1 MKEQKIKARKSALIP
16 LIVFIAIYLGAG
28 ITLQI
33 KGVDMAFYQFPSPVA
48 IVIGIV
54 VAFFLFKGTM
64 EEKFSLFAKGCGDEN
79 VLTMC
84 FIYLFA
90 GAFARVASD
99 MGGVDS
105 VVNLGLSV
113 IPPQYIPAGLF
124 VMSAFIAVATGSS
137 MGTISAIGV
146 IAVAIA
152 EKAGLNGAL
161 VIAAIVGGAMFGDN
175 LSMISDTTIAA
186 TRTQGV
192 EMSDKFKVNLS
203 IAIPPAVL
211 TFLLLII
218 FGKPEVVIPV
228 ESLDFQVVKMIP
240 YIMVLVLAIIGFNV
254 FITLG
259 LGIVV
264 AGAIGIFYGD
274 LNILTWA
281 QGVYNG
287 FTSMTEIFLLSLF
300 AGGLAY
306 MVTQNGGLEWLIEK
320 IKKLIR
326 GERSAEVGIAAIA
339 SLADCAIAN
348 NTIAIIITG
357 PIAKEIC
364 ESYRVDPRKSASLL
378 DIWACVFQGL
388 IPYGAQILLAISLTS
403 GTNLKVSP
411 LDLIPLLWYQMLLA
425 VFAIISIFIPYD
437 RLLIKKRP
445 WDFTAWR
452 AKEEK

>member
-105 VVNLGLSV
+105 VVNLGISV

-124 VMSAFIAVATGSS
+124 VISAFIAVATGSS

-146 IAVAIA
+146 IAVAIS

-192 EMSDKFKVNLS
+192 EMSDKFKVNLT

-211 TFLLLII
+211 TFLLLLI
-218 FGKPEVVIPV
+218 FGKPEVIIPV

-240 YIMVLVLAIIGFNV
+240 YIIVLVLAIIGFNV

-357 PIAKEIC
+357 PIAKELC

-388 IPYGAQILLAISLTS
+388 IPYGAQILLAISLTA
-403 GTNLKVSP
+403 GTSLKVSP

-445 WDFTAWR
+445 WDFITWR

>member
-1 MKEQKIKARKSALIP
+1 MKEQKIKARASALIP

-105 VVNLGLSV
+105 VVNLGLSI

-124 VMSAFIAVATGSS
+124 VMAAFIAVATGSS

-146 IAVAIA
+146 IAVAIS

-211 TFLLLII
+211 TFLLLLI

-240 YIMVLVLAIIGFNV
+240 YVIVLVLAIIGFNV

-264 AGAIGIFYGD
+264 AGVIGIFYGD

-306 MVTQNGGLEWLIEK
+306 MVTKNGGLEWLIEK
-320 IKKLIR
+320 IKK
-326 GERSAEVGIAAIA
+326 
-339 SLADCAIAN
+339 
-348 NTIAIIITG
+348 
-357 PIAKEIC
+357 
-364 ESYRVDPRKSASLL
+364 
-378 DIWACVFQGL
+378 
-388 IPYGAQILLAISLTS
+388 
-403 GTNLKVSP
+403 
-411 LDLIPLLWYQMLLA
+411 
-425 VFAIISIFIPYD
+425 
-437 RLLIKKRP
+437 
-445 WDFTAWR
+445 
-452 AKEEK
+452 

>member
-240 YIMVLVLAIIGFNV
+240 YIIVLVLAIIGFNV